1 MTRIDMPIT
10 KQTKLGIQG
19 RSRALV
25 AAFLSMLLVL
35 AGTWSVPAALAE
47 DIDTNPQPDEF
58 QQQIENSATA
68 YNDAMVRVDEL
79 QKQIDENAQAIAEL
93 EEKIPLQKERAS
105 SACVDL
111 YKAQQD
117 TASILDLILSSESL
131 SDFITRIDYFNT
143 VTRSNLEQIESLS
156 SMQDQ
161 LLQAQ
166 DQLNASKQEA
176 ADQAEAAQAALQQA
190 QNARIEAQRRA
201 VEEATRQAEEA
212 QAAKAAQAAKVESAE
227 SAASSDSESGAGS
240 SSDSAA
246 EPPAASTDT
255 ADWSSDEDAFVS
267 QWTARI
273 NNYLA
278 GSPLSGY
285 GETFARAAWTYGVDP
300 RWSPAISCV
309 ESTKGAYC
317 FASHNAW
324 GWGSVSWGSWE
335 EAINAHVA
343 GLARGYGY
351 TLTYAAA
358 QKYCPPNADHWYN
371 SCLAQMNSI

>member
-1 MTRIDMPIT
+1 MPIT

-19 RSRALV
+19 RLRALV
-25 AAFLSMLLVL
+25 AALLSMLLVL
-35 AGTWSVPAALAE
+35 AGTWSFPAALAE

-68 YNDAMVRVDEL
+68 YNDAMTRVDEL
-79 QKQIDENAQAIAEL
+79 QKHIDENAQAIAEL
-93 EEKIPLQKERAS
+93 EEKIPLQKERAG

-131 SDFITRIDYFNT
+131 SDFITCVDYFNA

-212 QAAKAAQAAKVESAE
+212 RAAKAAQAAKVESAE
-227 SAASSDSESGAGS
+227 SAASSDSESDADS
-240 SSDSAA
+240 SSGSAA

-267 QWTARI
+267 QWAARI

-324 GWGSVSWGSWE
+324 GWGSVSWDSWE

>member
-1 MTRIDMPIT
+1 MPIT

-19 RSRALV
+19 RSHALV
-25 AAFLSMLLVL
+25 AALLSMFLVL
-35 AGTWSVPAALAE
+35 AGTWSFPAALAE

-58 QQQIENSATA
+58 QQRIEDSATA
-68 YNDAMVRVDEL
+68 YNDAMARVDEL

-111 YKAQQD
+111 YKAQQG

-131 SDFITRIDYFNT
+131 SDFITRVDYFNA

-212 QAAKAAQAAKVESAE
+212 QAAKAAQAAKVESAD
-227 SAASSDSESGAGS
+227 SSASSDSESDAGS
-240 SSDSAA
+240 SSGSAA

-324 GWGSVSWGSWE
+324 GWGSVSWDSWE

>member
-1 MTRIDMPIT
+1 MPIT

-25 AAFLSMLLVL
+25 AALLSMLLVL
-35 AGTWSVPAALAE
+35 AGTWSFPAALAE

-58 QQQIENSATA
+58 QQRIESSATA
-68 YNDAMVRVDEL
+68 YNDAMARVDEL

-131 SDFITRIDYFNT
+131 SDFITRIDYFNA

-212 QAAKAAQAAKVESAE
+212 QAAKAAQADKAKSAD
-227 SAASSDSESGAGS
+227 SSASSDSESDAGS
-240 SSDSAA
+240 SSGSAA

-324 GWGSVSWGSWE
+324 GWGSVSWDSWE

>member
-1 MTRIDMPIT
+1 MPIT

-25 AAFLSMLLVL
+25 AALLSMFLVL
-35 AGTWSVPAALAE
+35 AGTWSFPAALAE

-58 QQQIENSATA
+58 QQQIESSATA
-68 YNDAMVRVDEL
+68 YNDAMARVDEL

-131 SDFITRIDYFNT
+131 SDFITRVDYFNA

-176 ADQAEAAQAALQQA
+176 ADQAEAAQGALQQA

-212 QAAKAAQAAKVESAE
+212 QAAKAAQADKAKSAD
-227 SAASSDSESGAGS
+227 SSASSDSESDAGS
-240 SSDSAA
+240 SSGSAA
-246 EPPAASTDT
+246 VPPAASTDT

-300 RWSPAISCV
+300 RWSPAISYV

-324 GWGSVSWGSWE
+324 GWGSVSWDSWE

>member
-1 MTRIDMPIT
+1 MPIT

-25 AAFLSMLLVL
+25 AAFLSTLFVL
-35 AGTWSVPAALAE
+35 AGAWSLPAALAE
-47 DIDTNPQPDEF
+47 DIDTDPQPDEF

-68 YNDAMVRVDEL
+68 YNDAMARVDEL

-93 EEKIPLQKERAS
+93 EGKIPLQKERAS

-131 SDFITRIDYFNT
+131 GDFITRVDYFNA

-212 QAAKAAQAAKVESAE
+212 QAAKAAQADKAKSAD
-227 SAASSDSESGAGS
+227 SSASSDSESDAS
-240 SSDSAA
+240 SSSGSAA
-246 EPPAASTDT
+246 VPPAASTDT

-273 NNYLA
+273 DNYLA

-324 GWGSVSWGSWE
+324 GWGSVSWDSWE

>member
-1 MTRIDMPIT
+1 MPIT
-10 KQTKLGIQG
+10 KQTKLGIQC

-25 AAFLSMLLVL
+25 AALLSMLLVL
-35 AGTWSVPAALAE
+35 AGTWSFPAALAE

-58 QQQIENSATA
+58 QQRIESSATA
-68 YNDAMVRVDEL
+68 YNDAMARVDEL

-131 SDFITRIDYFNT
+131 SDFITRVDYFNA

-212 QAAKAAQAAKVESAE
+212 QAAKAAQADKAKSDNPP
-227 SAASSDSESGAGS
+227 ASSDSESDAS
-240 SSDSAA
+240 SSSGSAA
-246 EPPAASTDT
+246 VPPAASTDT

-273 NNYLA
+273 DNYLA

-324 GWGSVSWGSWE
+324 GWGSVSWDSWE

>member
-1 MTRIDMPIT
+1 MPIT

-35 AGTWSVPAALAE
+35 AGAWSLPAALAE
-47 DIDTNPQPDEF
+47 DIDTDPQPDEF
-58 QQQIENSATA
+58 QQRIESSATA
-68 YNDAMVRVDEL
+68 YNDAMARVDEL

-131 SDFITRIDYFNT
+131 SDFITRVDYFNA

-212 QAAKAAQAAKVESAE
+212 QAAKAAQADKAKSDNPP
-227 SAASSDSESGAGS
+227 ASSDSESDAS
-240 SSDSAA
+240 SSSGSAA
-246 EPPAASTDT
+246 VPPAASTDT

-273 NNYLA
+273 DNYLA

-324 GWGSVSWGSWE
+324 GWGSVSWDSWE

>member
-1 MTRIDMPIT
+1 MPIT

-25 AAFLSMLLVL
+25 AALLSMLLVL
-35 AGTWSVPAALAE
+35 AGTWSFPAALAE

-68 YNDAMVRVDEL
+68 YNDAMARVDEL

-131 SDFITRIDYFNT
+131 SDFITRVDYFNA

-227 SAASSDSESGAGS
+227 SAASPDSESDAGS
-240 SSDSAA
+240 SSGSAA

-324 GWGSVSWGSWE
+324 GWGSVSWDSWE

>member
-1 MTRIDMPIT
+1 MPIT
-10 KQTKLGIQG
+10 KQTKLGIQC

-35 AGTWSVPAALAE
+35 AGTWSFPAALAE

-58 QQQIENSATA
+58 QQRIESSATA
-68 YNDAMVRVDEL
+68 YNDAMARVDEL

-131 SDFITRIDYFNT
+131 SDFITRVDYFNA

-212 QAAKAAQAAKVESAE
+212 QAAKAAQADKAKSDNPP
-227 SAASSDSESGAGS
+227 ASSDSESDAS
-240 SSDSAA
+240 SSSGSAA
-246 EPPAASTDT
+246 VPPAASTDT

-273 NNYLA
+273 DNYLA

-317 FASHNAW
+317 FASRNAW
-324 GWGSVSWGSWE
+324 GWGSVSWDSWE

>member
-1 MTRIDMPIT
+1 MPIT
-10 KQTKLGIQG
+10 EQTKLGIQG
-19 RSRALV
+19 RLCALV
-25 AAFLSMLLVL
+25 AALLSMLLVL
-35 AGTWSVPAALAE
+35 AGTWSFPAALAE

-58 QQQIENSATA
+58 QQRIEDSATA
-68 YNDAMVRVDEL
+68 YNDAMARVDEL

-131 SDFITRIDYFNT
+131 SDFITRVDYFNA

-156 SMQDQ
+156 SMQDE

-176 ADQAEAAQAALQQA
+176 ADQAEAAQEALQQA

-212 QAAKAAQAAKVESAE
+212 QAAKAAQAAKTESAD
-227 SAASSDSESGAGS
+227 SSASSDSESDAGS
-240 SSDSAA
+240 SSGSAA

-255 ADWSSDEDAFVS
+255 ADWSSDEDIFVS

-300 RWSPAISCV
+300 RWSPAISYV

-324 GWGSVSWGSWE
+324 GWGSVSWDSWE

>member
-1 MTRIDMPIT
+1 MPIT

-25 AAFLSMLLVL
+25 AAFLSTLLVL
-35 AGTWSVPAALAE
+35 AGAWSVPAALAE
-47 DIDTNPQPDEF
+47 DIDTDPQPDEF

-68 YNDAMVRVDEL
+68 YNDAMARVDEL

-117 TASILDLILSSESL
+117 AASILDLILSSESL
-131 SDFITRIDYFNT
+131 GDFITRVDYFNA

-212 QAAKAAQAAKVESAE
+212 QAAKAAQADKAKSAD
-227 SAASSDSESGAGS
+227 SSASSDSESDAS
-240 SSDSAA
+240 SSSGSAA
-246 EPPAASTDT
+246 VPPAASTDT

-273 NNYLA
+273 DNYLA

-324 GWGSVSWGSWE
+324 GWGSVSWDSWE

-358 QKYCPPNADHWYN
+358 QKYCPPNADHWY
-371 SCLAQMNSI
+371 STCLAQMNSI

>member
-1 MTRIDMPIT
+1 MPIT

-19 RSRALV
+19 RLRALV
-25 AAFLSMLLVL
+25 AVLLSMLLVL
-35 AGTWSVPAALAE
+35 AGTWSFPAALAE

-68 YNDAMVRVDEL
+68 YNDAMARVDEL
-79 QKQIDENAQAIAEL
+79 QKQIDDNAQAIAEL

-131 SDFITRIDYFNT
+131 SDFITRVDYFNA

-156 SMQDQ
+156 SMQNQ

-227 SAASSDSESGAGS
+227 SAASPDSESDAGS
-240 SSDSAA
+240 SSGSAA

-324 GWGSVSWGSWE
+324 GWGSVSWDSWE

>member
-1 MTRIDMPIT
+1 MPIT

-25 AAFLSMLLVL
+25 AALLSMLLVL
-35 AGTWSVPAALAE
+35 AGTWSFPAALAE

-58 QQQIENSATA
+58 QQRIESSATA
-68 YNDAMVRVDEL
+68 YNDAMARVDEL

-131 SDFITRIDYFNT
+131 SDFITRVDYFNA

-156 SMQDQ
+156 GMQDQ

-166 DQLNASKQEA
+166 DQLNASKQKA

-212 QAAKAAQAAKVESAE
+212 QAAKAAQAAKVESAN
-227 SAASSDSESGAGS
+227 SSASSDSESDAGS
-240 SSDSAA
+240 SSGSAA

-285 GETFARAAWTYGVDP
+285 GETFARAAWAYGVDP
-300 RWSPAISCV
+300 RWSPAIACV

-324 GWGSVSWGSWE
+324 GWGSVSWDSWE

>member
-1 MTRIDMPIT
+1 MPIT

-35 AGTWSVPAALAE
+35 AGAWSLPAALAD
-47 DIDTNPQPDEF
+47 DIDTDPQPDEF
-58 QQQIENSATA
+58 QQQIEDSATA
-68 YNDAMVRVDEL
+68 YNDAMARVDEL

-131 SDFITRIDYFNT
+131 GDFITRVDYFNA

-201 VEEATRQAEEA
+201 VEEATRQTEEA
-212 QAAKAAQAAKVESAE
+212 QAAKAAQADKAKSAD
-227 SAASSDSESGAGS
+227 SSASSDSESDAGS
-240 SSDSAA
+240 SSGSAA

-273 NNYLA
+273 DNYLA

-324 GWGSVSWGSWE
+324 GWGSVSWDSWE

-358 QKYCPPNADHWYN
+358 QKYCPPNADHWY
-371 SCLAQMNSI
+371 STCLAQMNSI

>member
-1 MTRIDMPIT
+1 MPIT

-68 YNDAMVRVDEL
+68 YNDAMARVDEL

-371 SCLAQMNSI
+371 SCLAQVNSI

>member
-1 MTRIDMPIT
+1 MPIT

-25 AAFLSMLLVL
+25 AALLSMLLVL
-35 AGTWSVPAALAE
+35 AGTWSFPAALAE

-58 QQQIENSATA
+58 QQRIESSATA
-68 YNDAMVRVDEL
+68 YNDAMARVDEL
-79 QKQIDENAQAIAEL
+79 QKQIDENAQAIADL

-131 SDFITRIDYFNT
+131 SDFITRVDYFNA

-201 VEEATRQAEEA
+201 VEEATRQVEEA
-212 QAAKAAQAAKVESAE
+212 QAAKAAQADKAKSAD
-227 SAASSDSESGAGS
+227 SSASSDSESDAGS
-240 SSDSAA
+240 SSGSAA

-324 GWGSVSWGSWE
+324 GWGSVSWDSWE

>member
-1 MTRIDMPIT
+1 MPIT

-68 YNDAMVRVDEL
+68 YNDAMARVDEL

>member
-1 MTRIDMPIT
+1 MPIT

-35 AGTWSVPAALAE
+35 AGAWSLPAALAE
-47 DIDTNPQPDEF
+47 DIDTDPQPDEF

-68 YNDAMVRVDEL
+68 YNDAMARVDEL

-131 SDFITRIDYFNT
+131 GDFITRVDYFNA
-143 VTRSNLEQIESLS
+143 VTRSNFEQIESLS

-176 ADQAEAAQAALQQA
+176 ADQAEVAQAALQQA

-212 QAAKAAQAAKVESAE
+212 QAAKAAQVAKVESAE
-227 SAASSDSESGAGS
+227 SAASSDSESDAGS
-240 SSDSAA
+240 SSGSAA

>member
-1 MTRIDMPIT
+1 MPIT

>member
-1 MTRIDMPIT
+1 MPIT

-19 RSRALV
+19 RSHALV
-25 AAFLSMLLVL
+25 AALLSMLLVL
-35 AGTWSVPAALAE
+35 AGTWSFPAALAE

-58 QQQIENSATA
+58 QQRIESSATA
-68 YNDAMVRVDEL
+68 YNDAMARVDEL

-131 SDFITRIDYFNT
+131 SDFITRVDYFNA

-212 QAAKAAQAAKVESAE
+212 QAAKAAQAAKTESAN
-227 SAASSDSESGAGS
+227 SPASSDSESDAGS
-240 SSDSAA
+240 SSGSAA

-255 ADWSSDEDAFVS
+255 ADWSSNEDAFVS

-324 GWGSVSWGSWE
+324 GWGSVSWDSWE

>member
-1 MTRIDMPIT
+1 MPIT
-10 KQTKLGIQG
+10 KQTKPGIQG
-19 RSRALV
+19 RLRALV
-25 AAFLSMLLVL
+25 AALLSMLLVL
-35 AGTWSVPAALAE
+35 AGTWSFPAALAE

-58 QQQIENSATA
+58 QQRIEDSATA
-68 YNDAMVRVDEL
+68 YNDAMARVDEL

-93 EEKIPLQKERAS
+93 EEIIPLQKERAS

-131 SDFITRIDYFNT
+131 SDFITRVDYFNA

-176 ADQAEAAQAALQQA
+176 ADQAESAQAALQQA

-212 QAAKAAQAAKVESAE
+212 QAAKAAQAARTESAN
-227 SAASSDSESGAGS
+227 SPASSDSESDAGS
-240 SSDSAA
+240 SSGGAA

-255 ADWSSDEDAFVS
+255 ADWSSDEDIFVS

-300 RWSPAISCV
+300 RWSPAISYV

-324 GWGSVSWGSWE
+324 GWGSVSWDSWE

>member
-1 MTRIDMPIT
+1 MPIT

-25 AAFLSMLLVL
+25 AALFSMLLVL
-35 AGTWSVPAALAE
+35 AGTWSFPAALAE
-47 DIDTNPQPDEF
+47 DIDTNPQPDEL
-58 QQQIENSATA
+58 QQQIESSATA
-68 YNDAMVRVDEL
+68 YNDAMARVDEL

-131 SDFITRIDYFNT
+131 SDFITRVDYFNA

-212 QAAKAAQAAKVESAE
+212 QAAKAAQADKAKSAD
-227 SAASSDSESGAGS
+227 SSASSDSESDAGS
-240 SSDSAA
+240 SSGSAA

-324 GWGSVSWGSWE
+324 GWGSVSWDSWE

>member
-1 MTRIDMPIT
+1 MPIT
-10 KQTKLGIQG
+10 KQTKLGIQC

-25 AAFLSMLLVL
+25 AALLSMLLVL
-35 AGTWSVPAALAE
+35 AGTWSFPAALAE

-58 QQQIENSATA
+58 QQRIESSATA
-68 YNDAMVRVDEL
+68 YNDAMARVDEL

-131 SDFITRIDYFNT
+131 SDFITRVDYFNA

-212 QAAKAAQAAKVESAE
+212 QAAKAAQADKAKSDNPP
-227 SAASSDSESGAGS
+227 ASSDSESGAS
-240 SSDSAA
+240 SSSGSAA
-246 EPPAASTDT
+246 VPPAASTDT

-273 NNYLA
+273 DNYLA

-324 GWGSVSWGSWE
+324 GWGSVSWDSWE

>member
-1 MTRIDMPIT
+1 MPIT

-25 AAFLSMLLVL
+25 AAFLSTLLVL

-58 QQQIENSATA
+58 QRQIENSATA
-68 YNDAMVRVDEL
+68 YNDAMARVDEL

-105 SACVDL
+105 SVCVDL

-131 SDFITRIDYFNT
+131 SDFIARIDYFNT

-212 QAAKAAQAAKVESAE
+212 QAAKAAQAAKVEPAE
-227 SAASSDSESGAGS
+227 SAASSDSESDAGS
-240 SSDSAA
+240 SSGSAA

-324 GWGSVSWGSWE
+324 GWGSVSWDSWE

>member
-1 MTRIDMPIT
+1 MPIT

-25 AAFLSMLLVL
+25 AALLSMLLVL
-35 AGTWSVPAALAE
+35 AGTWSFPAALAE

-68 YNDAMVRVDEL
+68 YNDAMARVDEL

-131 SDFITRIDYFNT
+131 SDFITRVDYFNAI
-143 VTRSNLEQIESLS
+143 TRSNLEQIESLS

-176 ADQAEAAQAALQQA
+176 ADQAEVAQAALQQA

-227 SAASSDSESGAGS
+227 SAASSDSESDAGS
-240 SSDSAA
+240 SSGSSA

-324 GWGSVSWGSWE
+324 GWGSVSWDSWE

>member
-1 MTRIDMPIT
+1 MPIT

-25 AAFLSMLLVL
+25 AALLSMLLVL
-35 AGTWSVPAALAE
+35 AGTWSFPAALAE

-58 QQQIENSATA
+58 QQRIESSATA
-68 YNDAMVRVDEL
+68 YNDAMARVDEL

-131 SDFITRIDYFNT
+131 SDFITRVDYFNA

-212 QAAKAAQAAKVESAE
+212 QAAKAAQADKAKSTD
-227 SAASSDSESGAGS
+227 SSASSGSESDAGS
-240 SSDSAA
+240 SSGSAA

-300 RWSPAISCV
+300 RWSPAISYV

-324 GWGSVSWGSWE
+324 GWGSISWDSWE
-335 EAINAHVA
+335 EAINAHAA

>member
-1 MTRIDMPIT
+1 MPIT
-10 KQTKLGIQG
+10 KQTKLGIHG

-25 AAFLSMLLVL
+25 AALLSVLLVL
-35 AGTWSVPAALAE
+35 AGTWSFPVALAE

-58 QQQIENSATA
+58 QQRIESSATA
-68 YNDAMVRVDEL
+68 YNDAMARVDEL

-131 SDFITRIDYFNT
+131 SDFITRVDYFNA

-212 QAAKAAQAAKVESAE
+212 QAAKAAQAAKTESAN
-227 SAASSDSESGAGS
+227 SPASSDSESDAGS
-240 SSDSAA
+240 SSGSAA

-255 ADWSSDEDAFVS
+255 ADWSSNEDAFVS

-300 RWSPAISCV
+300 RWSPAISYV

-324 GWGSVSWGSWE
+324 GWGSVSWDSWE

>member
-1 MTRIDMPIT
+1 MPIT

-19 RSRALV
+19 RLRALV
-25 AAFLSMLLVL
+25 AALLSMLLVL
-35 AGTWSVPAALAE
+35 AGTWSFPAALAE

-68 YNDAMVRVDEL
+68 YNDAMARVDEL
-79 QKQIDENAQAIAEL
+79 QKQIDDNAQAIAEL

-131 SDFITRIDYFNT
+131 SDFITRVDYFNA

-227 SAASSDSESGAGS
+227 SAASSDSESDAS
-240 SSDSAA
+240 SSSGSAA

-324 GWGSVSWGSWE
+324 GWGSVNWDSWE

>member
-1 MTRIDMPIT
+1 MPIT

-25 AAFLSMLLVL
+25 AALLSMLLVL
-35 AGTWSVPAALAE
+35 AGTWSLPAALAE

-58 QQQIENSATA
+58 QQRIESSATA
-68 YNDAMVRVDEL
+68 YNDAMARVDEL

-131 SDFITRIDYFNT
+131 SDFITRVDYFNA

-212 QAAKAAQAAKVESAE
+212 QAAKAAQADKAKSAD
-227 SAASSDSESGAGS
+227 SSASSDSESGAGS
-240 SSDSAA
+240 SSGSAA

-324 GWGSVSWGSWE
+324 GWGSVSWDSWE

>member
-1 MTRIDMPIT
+1 MPIT

-25 AAFLSMLLVL
+25 AALLSMLLVL
-35 AGTWSVPAALAE
+35 AGTWSFPAALAE

-58 QQQIENSATA
+58 QQQIESSATA
-68 YNDAMVRVDEL
+68 YNDAMARVDEL

-131 SDFITRIDYFNT
+131 SDFITRIDYFNA

-212 QAAKAAQAAKVESAE
+212 QAAKAAQADKAKSAD
-227 SAASSDSESGAGS
+227 SSASSDSESDAGS
-240 SSDSAA
+240 SSGSAA

-324 GWGSVSWGSWE
+324 GWGSVSWDSWE

>member
-1 MTRIDMPIT
+1 MPIT

-35 AGTWSVPAALAE
+35 AGAWSLPAALAE

-68 YNDAMVRVDEL
+68 YNDAMARVDEL

-131 SDFITRIDYFNT
+131 GDFITRVDYFNA

-212 QAAKAAQAAKVESAE
+212 QAAKAAQADKAKSAD
-227 SAASSDSESGAGS
+227 SSASSDSESDAS
-240 SSDSAA
+240 SSSGSAA
-246 EPPAASTDT
+246 VPPAASTDT

-273 NNYLA
+273 DNYLA

-324 GWGSVSWGSWE
+324 GWGSVSWDSWE

>member
-1 MTRIDMPIT
+1 MPIT
-10 KQTKLGIQG
+10 KQTKPGIQG
-19 RSRALV
+19 RLRALV
-25 AAFLSMLLVL
+25 AALLSMLLVL
-35 AGTWSVPAALAE
+35 AGTWSFPAALAE

-58 QQQIENSATA
+58 QQRIEDSATA
-68 YNDAMVRVDEL
+68 YNDAMARVDEL

-131 SDFITRIDYFNT
+131 SDFITRVDYFNA

-212 QAAKAAQAAKVESAE
+212 QAAKAAQTAKAE
-227 SAASSDSESGAGS
+227 SANLPAPSDSESDAGS
-240 SSDSAA
+240 SSGSAA

-255 ADWSSDEDAFVS
+255 ADWSSDEDIFVS

-300 RWSPAISCV
+300 RWSPAISYV

-324 GWGSVSWGSWE
+324 GWGSVSWDSWE

>member
-1 MTRIDMPIT
+1 MPIT

-35 AGTWSVPAALAE
+35 AGTWSFPVALAE

-68 YNDAMVRVDEL
+68 YNDAMARVDEL
-79 QKQIDENAQAIAEL
+79 QKQIDGNAQAIAEL

-131 SDFITRIDYFNT
+131 SDFITRVDYFNAL
-143 VTRSNLEQIESLS
+143 TRSNLEQIESLS

-166 DQLNASKQEA
+166 DELNASKQEA
-176 ADQAEAAQAALQQA
+176 ADQAEAAQDALQQA

-212 QAAKAAQAAKVESAE
+212 QTAKAAQAAKAESAE
-227 SAASSDSESGAGS
+227 SAASSDSESDAGS
-240 SSDSAA
+240 SSGAAA

-358 QKYCPPNADHWYN
+358 QKYCPPNADHWY
-371 SCLAQMNSI
+371 STCLAQMNSI

>member
-1 MTRIDMPIT
+1 MPIT
-10 KQTKLGIQG
+10 KQTKLGIQD

-25 AAFLSMLLVL
+25 AALLSMLLVL
-35 AGTWSVPAALAE
+35 AGTWSFPAALAE

-68 YNDAMVRVDEL
+68 YNDAMARVDEL

-131 SDFITRIDYFNT
+131 SDFITRVDYFNA

-176 ADQAEAAQAALQQA
+176 TDQAEAAQAALQQA

-201 VEEATRQAEEA
+201 VEEATRHAKEA

-227 SAASSDSESGAGS
+227 SVVSSDSESDAGS
-240 SSDSAA
+240 SSGSAA

-324 GWGSVSWGSWE
+324 GWGSVSWDSWE

-351 TLTYAAA
+351 TLTYASA

>member
-1 MTRIDMPIT
+1 MPIT

-35 AGTWSVPAALAE
+35 AGAWSLPAALAE

-58 QQQIENSATA
+58 QQRIESSATA
-68 YNDAMVRVDEL
+68 YNDAMARVGEL

-131 SDFITRIDYFNT
+131 SDFITRVDYFNA

-156 SMQDQ
+156 GMQDQ

-212 QAAKAAQAAKVESAE
+212 QAAKAAQAAKVESAN
-227 SAASSDSESGAGS
+227 SSASSDSESDAGS
-240 SSDSAA
+240 SSGSAA

-324 GWGSVSWGSWE
+324 GWGSVSWDSWE

>member
-1 MTRIDMPIT
+1 MPIT

-25 AAFLSMLLVL
+25 AALLSMLLVL
-35 AGTWSVPAALAE
+35 AGTWSFPAALAE

-58 QQQIENSATA
+58 QQRIESSATA
-68 YNDAMVRVDEL
+68 YNGAMARVDEL

-131 SDFITRIDYFNT
+131 SDFITRVDYFNA

-212 QAAKAAQAAKVESAE
+212 QAAKAAQADKAKSAD
-227 SAASSDSESGAGS
+227 SSASSDSESDAS
-240 SSDSAA
+240 SSSGSVAV
-246 EPPAASTDT
+246 PPAASTDT

-300 RWSPAISCV
+300 RWSPAISYV

-324 GWGSVSWGSWE
+324 GWGSISWDSWE

-358 QKYCPPNADHWYN
+358 QKYCPPNADHWY
-371 SCLAQMNSI
+371 STCLAQVNSI

>member
-1 MTRIDMPIT
+1 MPIT

-19 RSRALV
+19 HLRALV
-25 AAFLSMLLVL
+25 AALLSMLLVL
-35 AGTWSVPAALAE
+35 AGTWSFPAALAE
-47 DIDTNPQPDEF
+47 NIDTNPQPDEF

-68 YNDAMVRVDEL
+68 YNDAMARVDEL

-131 SDFITRIDYFNT
+131 SDFITRVDYFNA

-227 SAASSDSESGAGS
+227 SAALPDSESDAGS
-240 SSDSAA
+240 SSGSAA

-309 ESTKGAYC
+309 ESTKGACC

-324 GWGSVSWGSWE
+324 GWGSVSWDSWE

>member
-1 MTRIDMPIT
+1 MPIT

-25 AAFLSMLLVL
+25 AALLSMLLVL
-35 AGTWSVPAALAE
+35 AGTWSFPAALAE

-58 QQQIENSATA
+58 QQRIESSATA
-68 YNDAMVRVDEL
+68 YNDAMARVDEL

-131 SDFITRIDYFNT
+131 SDFITRVDYFNA

-212 QAAKAAQAAKVESAE
+212 QAAKAAQADRAKSAD
-227 SAASSDSESGAGS
+227 SSASSDSESDAGS
-240 SSDSAA
+240 SSGSAA

-324 GWGSVSWGSWE
+324 GWGSVSWDSWE

-351 TLTYAAA
+351 TLTYTAA